1 MKKPALSRI
10 ISLALA
16 IPLLLPLGAAP
27 VTAQE
32 NCWDNSAIQSALSSG
47 QIQPVASVL
56 AREGVP
62 ESTQVLTVKVCDQG
76 GAPVYV
82 IAVLEASGQARN
94 LTLSAQ

>member
-1 MKKPALSRI
+1 MKKTALSRI
-10 ISLALA
+10 TSLALA

-27 VTAQE
+27 VVAQE

-56 AREGVP
+56 AREGIP
-62 ESTQVLTVKVCDQG
+62 GSTQVLTVKVCEQG

-82 IAVLEASGQARN
+82 IAVLEESGQARN
-94 LTLSAQ
+94 LTLGAQ